1 MILRNQT
8 WLYKVLPD
16 SYFEDQ
22 KTQLW
27 DSSKIS
33 VLVWIRSLFT

>member
-16 SYFEDQ
+16 SYFED
-22 KTQLW
+22 
-27 DSSKIS
+27 
-33 VLVWIRSLFT
+33 